1 MTTPDNTHRAPHAR
15 RRRRE
20 AGFTLVELMVVIL
33 IIGLLTTIVAF
44 NVLSLGEQS
53 KVQKARADIATIEQ
67 ALDLYKLNQGS
78 YPATQDG
85 LRALVQAPT
94 SLTDP
99 TRYPRGGYIKK
110 LPRDPWSHDYLYRF
124 PGAHGDVDIW
134 SQGADGQ
141 DGGEGDNADIT
152 SWSAPQ
158 K

>member
-1 MTTPDNTHRAPHAR
+1 MSPPEPANHR

-33 IIGLLTTIVAF
+33 IIGLLATIVAF

-53 KVQKARADIATIEQ
+53 KVQKARADIGTIEQ
-67 ALDLYKLNQGS
+67 ALDLYKLQQGS
-78 YPATQDG
+78 YPAAQDG
-85 LRALVQAPT
+85 LRALVVAPAGI
-94 SLTDP
+94 TDP
-99 TRYPRGGYIKK
+99 ARYPRGGYIKK
-110 LPRDPWSHDYLYRF
+110 LPQDPWGHDYRYRF

-152 SWSAPQ
+152 SWDASRKP
-158 K
+158 